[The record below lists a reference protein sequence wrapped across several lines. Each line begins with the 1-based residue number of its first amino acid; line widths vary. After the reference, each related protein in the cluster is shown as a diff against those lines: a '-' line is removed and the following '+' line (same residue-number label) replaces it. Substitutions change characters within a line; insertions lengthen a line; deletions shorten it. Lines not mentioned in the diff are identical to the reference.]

1 MNATLARKEAAKR
14 LGIELEARYRRML
27 EAEGEEQIVAT
38 AVEVASLMNDNA
50 DFIIWCLKK
59 HGGLN
64 PLPPELTKNTAP
76 LPTLPAFLQ

>member
-14 LGIELEARYRRML
+14 LGIELEARFRKML
-27 EAEGEEQIVAT
+27 EAEGEDQIIGTTVHVAQ
-38 AVEVASLMNDNA
+38 LMNDNV

-64 PLPPELTKNTAP
+64 PLPPELTRNTVP
-76 LPTLPAFLQ
+76 PMPAALQ

>member
-27 EAEGEEQIVAT
+27 QAEGEEQTVAT
-38 AVEVASLMNDNA
+38 AVDVAHLMNDNA
-50 DFIIWCLKK
+50 DFIIYVLKK

-64 PLPPELTKNTAP
+64 PLPPELTRNT
-76 LPTLPAFLQ
+76 LPTMPAAFQ

>member
-14 LGIELEARYRRML
+14 LGIELEARYRKML
-27 EAEGEEQIVAT
+27 EAEGEGRIIETTVHVAQ
-38 AVEVASLMNDNA
+38 LMNDNV

-64 PLPPELTKNTAP
+64 PLPPELTRNT
-76 LPTLPAFLQ
+76 LPTMPEALR